1 MTDDATTPKPSSSPA
16 ATSSTLVGD
25 PSRPDREPFTARGLH
40 EQAKELHVGGI
51 RWWNVGWICVAAA
64 LLLNLVGIVAIGT
77 TEPGF
82 ARKQAMFIP
91 IGLVAATIAAI
102 PDYRRFRQWVPA
114 MCVVTIVLLVFVLI
128 PFVPEVIV
136 RPRKGARRW
145 INLGVTD
152 FQPSEFA
159 KVVWM
164 LAMASWFRLRWNIRS
179 IPGFLLPFAITAI
192 PVVLILLEPDLG
204 TALLFVPTLFA
215 LLLVAGARLWH
226 LGLVIGVG
234 VVAVSSVL
242 FVPSVQGL
250 LKSHQQ
256 DRVKA
261 VVAQWN
267 EDPRYRSDIGY
278 QGFKAMMLVGAGG
291 DAGVG
296 RDHASTLVRYNHLPE
311 EHNDM
316 VFAVVTCRWGLAGG
330 LVIFGLYGL
339 LAIGGYLV
347 SAFARDMV
355 GRILAAG
362 LVTMLLVQMV
372 INTGMT
378 IGLLPI
384 TGMTL
389 PFVSAGGSSLVTA
402 WMTGG
407 LILNVALR
415 RPRRMERG

>member
-1 MTDDATTPKPSSSPA
+1 MIDDVTSEGAAT
-16 ATSSTLVGD
+16 TSSTLVPD
-25 PSRPDREPFTARGLH
+25 PARPERERFTARGLH
-40 EQAKELHVGGI
+40 EQAKELHIGGI
-51 RWWNVGWICVAAA
+51 RWWNVGWLCVAAA
-64 LLLNLVGIVAIGT
+64 LLLNIVGIVVIGT

-82 ARKQAMFIP
+82 ARKQAMFVP
-91 IGLVAATIAAI
+91 IGLVAAAVAAI

-114 MCVVTIVLLVFVLI
+114 LCILTIVLLVFVLI
-128 PFVPEVIV
+128 PFVPEAIV

-179 IPGFLLPFAITAI
+179 IPGFLLPFAITAV
-192 PVVLILLEPDLG
+192 PVLLILLEPDLG

-226 LGLVIGVG
+226 LGLVVGVG
-234 VVAVSSVL
+234 VLAVSSVL

-267 EDPRYRSDIGY
+267 EDPRYRDDIGY
-278 QGFKAMMLVGAGG
+278 QGFKAMTLVGAGG
-291 DAGVG
+291 VQGVG

-316 VFAVVTCRWGLAGG
+316 VFAVITCRWGFLGG
-330 LVIFGLYGL
+330 VVVWTLFGLLGL
-339 LAIGGYLV
+339 GGYLV
-347 SAFARDMV
+347 SAFARDTV
-355 GRILAAG
+355 GRVLAAG

-402 WMTGG
+402 WMTIG

>member
-1 MTDDATTPKPSSSPA
+1 VIDDVTTEGAAT
-16 ATSSTLVGD
+16 TSSTLVSD
-25 PSRPDREPFTARGLH
+25 PARPERERFTARGLH
-40 EQAKELHVGGI
+40 EQAKELHIGGI

-82 ARKQAMFIP
+82 ARKQAMFVP
-91 IGLVAATIAAI
+91 IGLVAAAVAAI

-114 MCVVTIVLLVFVLI
+114 LCILTIVLLVFVLI
-128 PFVPEVIV
+128 PFVPEAIV

-179 IPGFLLPFAITAI
+179 IPGFLLPFAITAV
-192 PVVLILLEPDLG
+192 PVLLILLEPDLG

-226 LGLVIGVG
+226 LGLVVGVG
-234 VVAVSSVL
+234 VLAVSSVL

-267 EDPRYRSDIGY
+267 EDPRYRDDIGY
-278 QGFKAMMLVGAGG
+278 QGFKAMTLVGAGG
-291 DAGVG
+291 VQGVG

-316 VFAVVTCRWGLAGG
+316 VFAVITCRWGFLGG
-330 LVIFGLYGL
+330 VVVWTLFGLLGL
-339 LAIGGYLV
+339 GGYLV
-347 SAFARDMV
+347 SAFARDTV
-355 GRILAAG
+355 GRVLAAG

-402 WMTGG
+402 WMTIG

>member
-1 MTDDATTPKPSSSPA
+1 VKDDPITNDPTL
-16 ATSSTLVGD
+16 TSSTLVPD
-25 PSRPDREPFTARGLH
+25 PSRPERGPFTARGLH
-40 EQAKELHVGGI
+40 EQARELHVGGI

-64 LLLNLVGIVAIGT
+64 LLLNVVGIVAIGT

-82 ARKQAMFIP
+82 ARKQALFVP
-91 IGLVAATIAAI
+91 IGLVAAAICAA
-102 PDYRRFRQWVPA
+102 PDYRRFRQWVPFL
-114 MCVVTIVLLVFVLI
+114 CVATVVLLVFVLV
-128 PFVPEVIV
+128 PLVPEVIV

-164 LAMASWFRLRWNIRS
+164 LAMASWFRLRWNVRS
-179 IPGFLLPFAITAI
+179 IPGFLLPFAITAV
-192 PVVLILLEPDLG
+192 PVILILLEPDLG

-234 VVAVSSVL
+234 VLAVGSVL
-242 FVPSVQGL
+242 FVPQVQGV

-267 EDPRYRSDIGY
+267 EDPRYRDDIGY
-278 QGFKAMMLVGAGG
+278 QGFKAMTLVGAGG
-291 DAGVG
+291 VQGVG

-316 VFAVVTCRWGLAGG
+316 VFAVITCRWGFLGG
-330 LVIFGLYGL
+330 VVVWTLFGLLGL
-339 LAIGGYLV
+339 GGYLV
-347 SAFARDMV
+347 SAFARDTV
-355 GRILAAG
+355 GRVLAAG

-402 WMTGG
+402 WMTIG

>member
-1 MTDDATTPKPSSSPA
+1 MSDRDATPAGTP
-16 ATSSTLVGD
+16 TSSTLVAD
-25 PSRPDREPFTARGLH
+25 PDRPEREPFTARGLH
-40 EQAKELHVGGI
+40 EQARELHIGGI
-51 RWWNVGWICVAAA
+51 RWWNIGWLCVIAA
-64 LLLNLVGIVAIGT
+64 LLLNVVGIMAIAT

-82 ARKQAMFIP
+82 ARKQAMFVP
-91 IGLVAATIAAI
+91 LGLLACTIAAI
-102 PDYRRFRQWVPA
+102 PDYRRFRRWVPLL
-114 MCVVTIVLLVFVLI
+114 CVVTIALLVFVLI
-128 PFVPEVIV
+128 PFVPEAIV

-164 LAMASWFRLRWNIRS
+164 LAMSSWFRLRWNIRS
-179 IPGFLLPFAITAI
+179 IPGFLLPFAITGV
-192 PVVLILLEPDLG
+192 PVLLILLEPDLG
-204 TALLFVPTLFA
+204 TALLFIPTLFA
-215 LLLVAGARLWH
+215 LLLIAGARLWH
-226 LGLVIGVG
+226 LGAVVG
-234 VVAVSSVL
+234 AGLLLAGSVL

-261 VVAQWN
+261 VVAQWQ
-267 EDPRYRSDIGY
+267 EDPRYRDDIGY
-278 QGFKAMMLVGAGG
+278 QGFKAMTLVGAGG
-291 DAGVG
+291 SAGVG
-296 RDHASTLVRYNHLPE
+296 RDHASTLVRFNHLPE

-316 VFAVVTCRWGLAGG
+316 VFAVITCRWGLWGG
-330 LVIFGLYGL
+330 IAVWSLYGL
-339 LAIGGYLV
+339 LAVGGFLV
-347 SAFARDMV
+347 SAFARDTV
-355 GRILAAG
+355 GRLLAAG
-362 LVTMLLVQMV
+362 LVTMLLVQML

-402 WMTGG
+402 WMTIG
-407 LILNVALR
+407 LVLNVALR

>member
-1 MTDDATTPKPSSSPA
+1 MTDETTNDGPTT
-16 ATSSTLVGD
+16 TSSTLATD
-25 PSRPDREPFTARGLH
+25 PSRPERDPFTARGLH
-40 EQAKELHVGGI
+40 EQAKELHIGGI
-51 RWWNVGWICVAAA
+51 RWWNAGWICVVAA

-82 ARKQAMFIP
+82 ARKQAMFVP
-91 IGLVAATIAAI
+91 IGLVAAAIAAI

-114 MCVVTIVLLVFVLI
+114 LCVVTIVLLVFVLI
-128 PFVPEVIV
+128 PIVPEAIV

-179 IPGFLLPFAITAI
+179 IPGFLLPFAITAV
-192 PVVLILLEPDLG
+192 PVLLILLEPDLG

-226 LGLVIGVG
+226 LGLVVGVG
-234 VVAVSSVL
+234 ALAVSSVL
-242 FVPSVQGL
+242 FVPSVQGF

-261 VVAQWN
+261 VVAQWQ
-267 EDPRYRSDIGY
+267 EDPRYRDDIGY
-278 QGFKAMMLVGAGG
+278 QGFKAMTLVGAGG
-291 DAGVG
+291 ASGVG

-316 VFAVVTCRWGLAGG
+316 VFAVITCRWGFLGG
-330 LVIFGLYGL
+330 VIVWGLYGL
-339 LAIGGYLV
+339 LAFGGFLV
-347 SAFARDMV
+347 SAFARDTV
-355 GRILAAG
+355 GRVLAAG

-402 WMTGG
+402 WMTIG

-415 RPRRMERG
+415 RPRRMER